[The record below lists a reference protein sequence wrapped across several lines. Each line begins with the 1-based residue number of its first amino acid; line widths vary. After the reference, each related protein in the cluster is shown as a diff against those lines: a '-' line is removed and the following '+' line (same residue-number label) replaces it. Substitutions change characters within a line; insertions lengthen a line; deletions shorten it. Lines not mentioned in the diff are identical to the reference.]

1 MCKFYVIGISD
12 EAKPVLSD
20 ELKSIISKAH
30 CFSGGKRHY
39 ELVCDLL
46 PVDHQW
52 IEVLVPLKQTFDHYR
67 QVYENIVVFA
77 SGDPLFF
84 GIANTLKRE
93 FPHESIKVYSSF
105 NSLQMLAQACL
116 IPYGNMVVA
125 TLTGRPWENLDQEL
139 IKGTPLI
146 GILTDKRKTP
156 AAIAQRMLAVGLTNY
171 KVYLGERIGGERQQV
186 KELSIE
192 ELAVTETVMPN
203 CLILEKVIHFDR
215 VTGIN
220 EKDFHYLDG
229 RPKMITKR
237 SIRLMS
243 LSMLKL
249 DNAKVFWD
257 IGFCTGS
264 VSIEAKQMAPQ
275 LSVFAIEKRE
285 ESRELMAKNQYKF
298 HIPGIQATI
307 GDFFNFNLDEW
318 PQPDRIFI
326 GGHGGRLHDMMKRL
340 NQRLKPGGIIVFNA
354 VSQETAEAFK
364 RAATD
369 LELAVTDTMLIKQD
383 EHNPVT
389 IFQATKQDANT
400 SQLNSSKI

>member
-1 MCKFYVIGISD
+1 MYKFYVIGISD
-12 EAKPVLSD
+12 ETKPVLSD
-20 ELKSIISKAH
+20 ELKGIISKAH

-39 ELVCDLL
+39 ELVADLL
-46 PVDHQW
+46 PANHEW
-52 IEVLVPLKQTFDHYR
+52 LEVIVPLKQTFDQYR
-67 QVYENIVVFA
+67 QVDQSIVVFA

-84 GIANTLKRE
+84 GIANTIKRE
-93 FPHESIKVYSSF
+93 FPDESIKVYSSF

-116 IPYGNMVVA
+116 ISYGNMVVA

-171 KVYLGERIGGERQQV
+171 KVYLGERMGGERQQV
-186 KELSIE
+186 KQLSIE
-192 ELAVTETVMPN
+192 ELTETSTVMPN
-203 CLILEKVIHFDR
+203 CLILEKLTHIER

-220 EKDFHYLDG
+220 ENDFHYLDG

-249 DNAKVFWD
+249 DAAKVFWD

-264 VSIEAKQMAPQ
+264 VSIEAKQLAPQ

-285 ESRELMAKNQYKF
+285 ESRELMAKNQHKF
-298 HIPGIQATI
+298 HIPGIQSAI
-307 GDFFNFNLDEW
+307 GDFFSFNLEDW

-326 GGHGGRLHDMMKRL
+326 GGHGGRLHEMMERL
-340 NQRLKPGGIIVFNA
+340 NQHLKPGGIIVFNA
-354 VSQETAEAFK
+354 VSRETTEAFK
-364 RAATD
+364 KAAAD
-369 LELAVTDTMLIKQD
+369 LSLTMTDTMLIKQD
-383 EHNPVT
+383 EHNPVI
-389 IFQATKQDANT
+389 IFQATKPDANT
-400 SQLNSSKI
+400 SQ